1 MTGTPNFMPGT
12 PNLDLLSDVLQ
23 RVRLASAFFLRGEFS
38 APWGFAS
45 TDAATLAQVVAPGAR
60 RLVLLHLAV
69 EGNFHIRLA
78 SGECAFAGPGD
89 AVVLPYCDM
98 HSMMFPEG
106 TQPVPIVNLLPAPPW
121 KELPVVCKSG
131 GGGAP
136 TRVMCGYLHCEDLLF
151 NPVLRALPRLIH
163 LRASPGP
170 AAEWRQASLRYVL
183 ENAGENAL
191 LHRLPELVLVDCLRQ
206 YAESLPESE
215 AGWLAALRDPVL
227 AKALVLLHAQ
237 PEQPW
242 TVTQLAR
249 RAAVSRSV
257 LAGRFREA
265 LGVSPM
271 RYLTQWRLQLAADM
285 LRRGNPGVAA
295 LAARV
300 GYDSEAAFSRA
311 FKRHLGASPAAWRE
325 RRV

>member
-1 MTGTPNFMPGT
+1 MPGT
-12 PNLDLLSDVLQ
+12 PNLDLLSDVLR
-23 RVRLASAFFLRGEFS
+23 RVHLASAFFLRGEFS
-38 APWGFAS
+38 APWGFES

-60 RLVLLHLAV
+60 HLVLLHLAV
-69 EGNFHIRLA
+69 EGGFHIRLA
-78 SGECAFAGPGD
+78 GGECAFAQPGD
-89 AVVLPYCDM
+89 AVVLPYCDV

-106 TQPVPIVNLLPAPPW
+106 AQPVPIVNLLPAPPW

-136 TRVMCGYLHCEDLLF
+136 TRILCGYLHCEDLLF

-163 LRASPGP
+163 VAAKPGP

-191 LHRLPELVLVDCLRQ
+191 LQRLPELVLADCLRQ

-227 AKALVLLHAQ
+227 AKVLVLLHAQ

-257 LAGRFREA
+257 LAERFREA

-285 LRRGNPGVAA
+285 LRSGSLGIAA

-325 RRV
+325 RRG

>member
-12 PNLDLLSDVLQ
+12 PNLDLLTDVLR
-23 RVRLASAFFLRGEFS
+23 RVHLASAFFLRGEFS
-38 APWGFAS
+38 APWGFVS

-60 RLVLLHLAV
+60 HLVLMHLAV
-69 EGNFHIRLA
+69 EGSFHIRLD
-78 SGECAFAGPGD
+78 SGESAFAQPGD
-89 AVVLPYCDM
+89 AVLLPYCDT
-98 HSMMFPEG
+98 HWMMFPEG
-106 TQPVPIVNLLPAPPW
+106 ARPVPIVELLPAPPW

-131 GGGAP
+131 GGGVP
-136 TRVMCGYLHCEDLLF
+136 TRILCGYLHCEDLLF

-163 LRASPGP
+163 VRASPGP

-183 ENAGENAL
+183 EQTRENAL
-191 LHRLPELVLVDCLRQ
+191 LRRLPELVLADCLRQ
-206 YAESLPESE
+206 YAESLPADQS
-215 AGWLAALRDPVL
+215 GWLAALRDPVL

-237 PEQPW
+237 PEHPW

-257 LAGRFREA
+257 LAERFTVA

-271 RYLTQWRLQLAADM
+271 RYLTQWRLQLAADL
-285 LRRGNPGVAA
+285 LRSTPLGMAA

-300 GYDSEAAFSRA
+300 GYDSESAFSRA

-325 RRV
+325 RRA